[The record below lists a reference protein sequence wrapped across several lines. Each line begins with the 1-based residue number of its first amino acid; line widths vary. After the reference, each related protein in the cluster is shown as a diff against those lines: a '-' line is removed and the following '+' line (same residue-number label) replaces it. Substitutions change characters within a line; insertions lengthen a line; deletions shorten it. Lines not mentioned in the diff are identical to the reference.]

1 RHLARAI
8 AEQNLYLLRTL
19 IESKAASLGIEIKF
33 ADRFYP
39 SSKTCSNCGYVKKDL
54 KLSERIYKCLEC
66 GEIIDRDFNA
76 ALNLER
82 LA

>member
-1 RHLARAI
+1 
-8 AEQNLYLLRTL
+8 
-19 IESKAASLGIEIKF
+19 
-33 ADRFYP
+33 
-39 SSKTCSNCGYVKKDL
+39 
-54 KLSERIYKCLEC
+54 KCPEC